1 MNVRLTSIGLY
12 TGSDLSS
19 TGVVKVGDILSQNSF
34 EIFFA
39 EAFRAD
45 FARVDPGVHVDE
57 CTDEHSYT

>member
-1 MNVRLTSIGLY
+1 MNGRLTSIGLY

-39 EAFRAD
+39 EGFRAD